1 MSESPHPPH
10 TSALAQVYYPPPP
23 WVLYGSGLV
32 ASFRV
37 RASAVAGLVP
47 APLSLVRLP
56 GDLALGYLAA
66 WRYGSGSTLEY
77 SELLSGVLARHRFTV
92 APFVTHI
99 GVDTRVAQRAGREHW
114 HLPKQHWSFEWYF
127 DASETSLRV
136 WDGPALVCM
145 LGGVP
150 VNTRMLPLQTS
161 VTFLNM
167 HDHRPATITGQFDIK
182 LAAVTMQ
189 VQVGPDGPL
198 APLLPRGR
206 LLSVALKGQATVP
219 APTIIETT

>member
-1 MSESPHPPH
+1 
-10 TSALAQVYYPPPP
+10 
-23 WVLYGSGLV
+23 LV

-37 RASAVAGLVP
+37 RASAVAALVP
-47 APLSLVRLP
+47 APLSLVRFP

-136 WDGPALVCM
+136 WDGSALVCM

-167 HDHRPATITGQFDIK
+167 HDHRPATISGQFDIK
-182 LAAVTMQ
+182 LATVTMQ

-206 LLSVALKGQATVP
+206 LLSVALKGRATVP